1 MHSLSNTSAPPP
13 YQATAASS
21 AGWPLVPNN
30 SAAAVGSANSEKSL
44 TNSEKSRPL
53 LNTSDA
59 AVGSANSEKPLANSE
74 KQEALYSVSD
84 AAVGSANSEKSLAN
98 SEKQEAVYSVRCT
111 LLLGTLG

>member
-1 MHSLSNTSAPPP
+1 
-13 YQATAASS
+13 
-21 AGWPLVPNN
+21 
-30 SAAAVGSANSEKSL
+30 
-44 TNSEKSRPL
+44 L